1 MQAFSQITL
10 FPLDRPYNAQMQ
22 PGPKPTKEQPF
33 FGQRLA
39 HFRQKNGLTQQQLA
53 DELDITRELVGHYE
67 RRCENPSIDFII
79 KLSQT
84 LGISVDELLGIQPEQ
99 IKRGPSPRVKKL
111 TQRLVELPKGKQ
123 GVVLEMLESYLDK
136 AS

>member
-10 FPLDRPYNAQMQ
+10 FPMDRPYNGEMQ

-39 HFRQKNGLTQQQLA
+39 HFRKKNGMTQQQLA
-53 DELDITRELVGHYE
+53 DELEITRELVGHYE
-67 RRCENPSIDFII
+67 RRCENPSIDFLI

-84 LGISVDELLGIQPEQ
+84 LSISVDELLDIQPEQ
-99 IKRGPSPRVKKL
+99 TKRGPSPKALKIA
-111 TQRLVELPKGKQ
+111 EKISSLPKAKQ
-123 GVVLEMLESYLDK
+123 SVVVNMIEGALG
-136 AS
+136 

>member
-39 HFRQKNGLTQQQLA
+39 HFRKKSDMTQQQLA
-53 DELDITRELVGHYE
+53 DELEITRELVGHYE
-67 RRCENPSIDFII
+67 RRCENPSIDFLI
-79 KLSQT
+79 KLAKT
-84 LGISVDELLGIQPEQ
+84 LGISVDELLGLEPEKN
-99 IKRGPSPRVKKL
+99 KRGPSPKAMKIA
-111 TQRLVELPKGKQ
+111 EKISALPKSKQ
-123 GVVLEMLESYLDK
+123 SVVINMIEG
-136 AS
+136 AVG